1 VHRQPSLFGVEASD
15 PTPADL
21 AGLLAGPAELG
32 RMGGTARVSVV
43 VDAAWRVHVLVAEL
57 VRRGLTASW
66 EQLGDGRFAVRSAYS
81 TRLSALAA
89 AWSGEGD
96 RKRVP
101 QPLYLSGHALR
112 LWVAAAGTATE
123 AVEPAGADPAPPDP
137 AAGAE
142 GFALGLGA
150 RDRACWPAVG
160 AALRSA
166 GLPAELLGPR
176 AGGPA
181 YLVTGRR
188 ALDRLAELVGPAPPA
203 VPPGAWPAA
212 AAAAGTPD
220 RACR

>member
-1 VHRQPSLFGVEASD
+1 MHRQPSLFGVEASD
-15 PTPADL
+15 PAPADL

-57 VRRGLTASW
+57 VRRGLTAAW
-66 EQLGDGRFAVRSAYS
+66 EQTADGRFAVRSAYS

-96 RKRVP
+96 RKRAP
-101 QPLYLSGHALR
+101 RPLYLSGHALR
-112 LWVAAAGTATE
+112 LWVAAAGS
-123 AVEPAGADPAPPDP
+123 AVVAADPSAGGPP
-137 AAGAE
+137 AADAE
-142 GFALGLGA
+142 GYALGLGA
-150 RDRACWPAVG
+150 RDRDCWPAVG
-160 AALRSA
+160 EALRSA

-181 YLVTGRR
+181 YLITGRW

-203 VPPGAWPAA
+203 APPGAWPAGA